1 MTFLSE
7 PTAIKRSLPL
17 RSRSIL
23 LRSILLVSTCPRLPP
38 SKKFMIG
45 GTDKMPCL
53 SCSKMKETRRR
64 PQGDRGNRGRHGKA
78 RTAAAPLRQLDRFI
92 RLFAK
97 SICRNEKAGTDLR
110 AVRCWGDAPCLDASN
125 IHPRRMFAKLVFWV
139 GRDLRNRS
147 CFPHRTARRS
157 VLAFGRRDETTASIV
172 AAQSS

>member
-23 LRSILLVSTCPRLPP
+23 LRSILLLSTCPRLPP
-38 SKKFMIG
+38 SKKIHDR

-64 PQGDRGNRGRHGKA
+64 PQGDRGHRGRHGKA

-110 AVRCWGDAPCLDASN
+110 AVRCRGSCAVSQCFQHSSQTYVCAVRLLGRKGLEEPIMFSPPDRSEIGPCLWA
-125 IHPRRMFAKLVFWV
+125 
-139 GRDLRNRS
+139 
-147 CFPHRTARRS
+147 
-157 VLAFGRRDETTASIV
+157 
-172 AAQSS
+172 